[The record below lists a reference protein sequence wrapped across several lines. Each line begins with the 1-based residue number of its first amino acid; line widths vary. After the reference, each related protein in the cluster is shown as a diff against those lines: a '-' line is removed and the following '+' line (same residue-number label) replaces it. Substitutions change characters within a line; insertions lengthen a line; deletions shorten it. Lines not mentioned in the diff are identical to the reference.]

1 MMTSRSR
8 QYGVALVAALI
19 LMTSIVFILG
29 NIFYRH
35 QISVAQSTLTMHQN
49 QAYFLALS
57 AESWAK
63 QLLDEDADESAFDH
77 YNELWSQAIPAMPV
91 DGGLINGCISDM
103 QSRFNLNSLVKY
115 PNESELMSDINSGN
129 NNHATVWNNIL
140 RFKEIPP
147 DQSRLETI
155 IDWIDRD
162 STAIGTSG
170 AEQEIYESMRP
181 PRMIAD
187 SQIVQPSELAEVM
200 GYNLIEV
207 QQLMPVMTALP
218 IVLKRTKPD
227 QIEPYAIN
235 INTASDELLLAM
247 GGDFDMIF
255 RDAVINNRPFEQI
268 QDFYDKLAFELGYP
282 EDNIKQRWPEDLIA
296 IATQFFELYLE
307 VTLGEARI
315 EVRSIIMRRF
325 NADSVILSRSMTTV
339 PASTDKNSAS
349 ALLGKML
356 GKESVD
362 EVENNFDEEQVVP
375 ACIMIGA

>member
-35 QISVAQSTLTMHQN
+35 QISVAQSTLIMHQN

-63 QLLDEDADESAFDH
+63 QLLDEDADESSFDH
-77 YNELWSQAIPAMPV
+77 NNELWSQAIPAMPV

-115 PNESELMSDINSGN
+115 TNATQLTSVINSEN

-140 RFKEIPP
+140 RLKEIPP

-155 IDWIDRD
+155 IDWIDKGS
-162 STAIGTSG
+162 STIGTSG

-187 SQIVQPSELAEVM
+187 SQLVQPSELAEVM
-200 GYNLIEV
+200 GYNLVEV
-207 QQLMPVMTALP
+207 QQLMPLITALP
-218 IVLKRTKPD
+218 VALKTKPN

-235 INTASDELLLAM
+235 INTAADELLLAM

-255 RDAVINNRPFEQI
+255 KDAVINNRPFEQI

-325 NADSVILSRSMTTV
+325 NADSVILLRSMTTV
-339 PASTDKNSAS
+339 PASIDKNSAS

-356 GKESVD
+356 GKESDD
-362 EVENNFDEEQVVP
+362 EAENNFDEEQVVP
-375 ACIMIGA
+375 ACITIGA

>member
-1 MMTSRSR
+1 MMTFRSR

-35 QISVAQSTLTMHQN
+35 QISVAQSTLIMHQN

-77 YNELWSQAIPAMPV
+77 NNELWSQAIPAMPV

-115 PNESELMSDINSGN
+115 TNATQLTSDINSEN
-129 NNHATVWNNIL
+129 NSHATVWNNIL
-140 RFKEIPP
+140 RLKEIPP

-155 IDWIDRD
+155 IDWIDKD
-162 STAIGTSG
+162 SSTIGTSG

-200 GYNLIEV
+200 GYNLVEV
-207 QQLMPVMTALP
+207 QQLMPVITALP
-218 IVLKRTKPD
+218 VALKTKPN

-235 INTASDELLLAM
+235 INTAADVLLLAM

-255 RDAVINNRPFEQI
+255 KDAVINNRPFEQM
-268 QDFYDKLAFELGYP
+268 QDFYGKLAFELGYP

-339 PASTDKNSAS
+339 PASIDKNSAS

-356 GKESVD
+356 GKESDD
-362 EVENNFDEEQVVP
+362 EAENNFDEEQVVP
-375 ACIMIGA
+375 ACTMIGA

>member
-49 QAYFLALS
+49 QAYLLALS

-115 PNESELMSDINSGN
+115 TNATQLMSAINSEN
-129 NNHATVWNNIL
+129 NSHATVWNNIL

-155 IDWIDRD
+155 IDWIDKD
-162 STAIGTSG
+162 SSTIGTSG

-207 QQLMPVMTALP
+207 QQLMPLITALP
-218 IVLKRTKPD
+218 IALKTKPN
-227 QIEPYAIN
+227 QIEPHAIN
-235 INTASDELLLAM
+235 INTAADELLLAM

-268 QDFYDKLAFELGYP
+268 KDFYDKLAFELGYP

-349 ALLGKML
+349 ALLGKIL
-356 GKESVD
+356 GKESDD
-362 EVENNFDEEQVVP
+362 EAENNFDEEQVVP

>member
-35 QISVAQSTLTMHQN
+35 QISVAQSTLIMHQN

-63 QLLDEDADESAFDH
+63 QLLDEDADESSFDH

-115 PNESELMSDINSGN
+115 TNASQLTSVINSEN
-129 NNHATVWNNIL
+129 NSHATVWNNIL
-140 RFKEIPP
+140 RLKEIPP

-155 IDWIDRD
+155 IDWIDKD
-162 STAIGTSG
+162 SSTIGTSG

-207 QQLMPVMTALP
+207 QQLMSVVTALP
-218 IVLKRTKPD
+218 VALKTKPN
-227 QIEPYAIN
+227 QVEPYAIN
-235 INTASDELLLAM
+235 INTATDELLLAM

-325 NADSVILSRSMTTV
+325 NTDSVILSRSMTTV
-339 PASTDKNSAS
+339 PSSMDKNSAS
-349 ALLGKML
+349 ALLGKLL
-356 GKESVD
+356 GEGSVD
-362 EVENNFDEEQVVP
+362 EAENNFDEKQAVP
-375 ACIMIGA
+375 ACITIGA

>member
-19 LMTSIVFILG
+19 LMASIVFILG

-35 QISVAQSTLTMHQN
+35 QISVAQSTLIMHQN

-77 YNELWSQAIPAMPV
+77 NNELWSQAIPAMPV

-115 PNESELMSDINSGN
+115 TNATQLTSVINSEN
-129 NNHATVWNNIL
+129 NSHATVWNNIL
-140 RFKEIPP
+140 RLKEIPP

-155 IDWIDRD
+155 IDWIDKD
-162 STAIGTSG
+162 SSTIGTSG

-207 QQLMPVMTALP
+207 QQLMSVVTALP
-218 IVLKRTKPD
+218 VALKTKPN
-227 QIEPYAIN
+227 QVEPYAIN
-235 INTASDELLLAM
+235 INTAADELLLAM

-255 RDAVINNRPFEQI
+255 KDAVINNRPFEQI

-339 PASTDKNSAS
+339 PASIDKNSAS

-356 GKESVD
+356 GKESDD
-362 EVENNFDEEQVVP
+362 EAENNFDEKQAVP

>member
-35 QISVAQSTLTMHQN
+35 QISVAQSTLIMHQN

-63 QLLDEDADESAFDH
+63 QLLDEDADESSFDH
-77 YNELWSQAIPAMPV
+77 NNEIWSQAIPAMPV

-115 PNESELMSDINSGN
+115 TNATQLTSVINSEN

-140 RFKEIPP
+140 RLKEIPP

-155 IDWIDRD
+155 IDWIDKD
-162 STAIGTSG
+162 SSTIGTSG

-200 GYNLIEV
+200 GYNLVEV

-218 IVLKRTKPD
+218 VALKTKPN

-235 INTASDELLLAM
+235 INTAADELLLAM

-255 RDAVINNRPFEQI
+255 KDVVINNRPFEKI
-268 QDFYDKLAFELGYP
+268 EDFYQKLTDELMYP
-282 EDNIKQRWPEDLIA
+282 IDNIKQRWPEDLIA

-339 PASTDKNSAS
+339 PASIDKNSAS

-356 GKESVD
+356 GKESDD
-362 EVENNFDEEQVVP
+362 EAENNFDEEQVVP
-375 ACIMIGA
+375 ACITIGA

>member
-19 LMTSIVFILG
+19 LMTSIVLILG

-57 AESWAK
+57 AESWAR
-63 QLLDEDADESAFDH
+63 QILDEDADQSSFDH
-77 YNELWSQAIPAMPV
+77 FNELWSQAIPAMPV

-115 PNESELMSDINSGN
+115 TNTSQLMSDINSQN
-129 NNHATVWNNIL
+129 NSHATVWNNIL

-155 IDWIDRD
+155 IDWIDKGS
-162 STAIGTSG
+162 STIGTSG

-200 GYNLIEV
+200 GYSVIEV
-207 QQLMPVMTALP
+207 QQLMPLITALP
-218 IVLKRTKPD
+218 VALKIKPN
-227 QIEPYAIN
+227 QTEPNTIN
-235 INTASDELLLAM
+235 INTASEELLLAL
-247 GGDFDMIF
+247 GGGFDMIF
-255 RDAVINNRPFEQI
+255 KDAVINNRPFEKI
-268 QDFYDKLAFELGYP
+268 EDFYDKLAFELGYP
-282 EDNIKQRWPEDLIA
+282 VANIKQLWPGDLIA

-339 PASTDKNSAS
+339 PSSIDKNSAS
-349 ALLGKML
+349 ALLGKIL
-356 GKESVD
+356 GEESDD
-362 EVENNFDEEQVVP
+362 ELDNNLDEEQVVP
-375 ACIMIGA
+375 ACTMIGA

>member
-19 LMTSIVFILG
+19 LMASIVFILG

-115 PNESELMSDINSGN
+115 TNATQLMSAINSEN
-129 NNHATVWNNIL
+129 NSHATVWNNIL
-140 RFKEIPP
+140 RLKEIPP

-155 IDWIDRD
+155 IDWIDKGS
-162 STAIGTSG
+162 STIGTSG

-187 SQIVQPSELAEVM
+187 SQIVQPNELAEVM
-200 GYNLIEV
+200 GYNLVEV

-218 IVLKRTKPD
+218 VALKTKPN

-235 INTASDELLLAM
+235 INTAADELLLAM
-247 GGDFDMIF
+247 GGDFDIIF
-255 RDAVINNRPFEQI
+255 KDAVINNRPFEQI

-339 PASTDKNSAS
+339 PASIDKNSAS

-356 GKESVD
+356 GKESDD
-362 EVENNFDEEQVVP
+362 EAENNFDEEQVVP
-375 ACIMIGA
+375 ACITIGA

>member
-1 MMTSRSR
+1 MMTFRSR

-35 QISVAQSTLTMHQN
+35 QISVAQSTLIMHQN

-77 YNELWSQAIPAMPV
+77 NDELWSQAIPAMPV

-115 PNESELMSDINSGN
+115 TNATQLTSDINSEN
-129 NNHATVWNNIL
+129 NSHATVWNNIL
-140 RFKEIPP
+140 RLKEIPP

-155 IDWIDRD
+155 IDWIDKD
-162 STAIGTSG
+162 SSTIGTSG

-200 GYNLIEV
+200 GYNLVEV
-207 QQLMPVMTALP
+207 QQLMPEITALP
-218 IVLKRTKPD
+218 VALKTKPN

-235 INTASDELLLAM
+235 INTAADVLLLAM

-255 RDAVINNRPFEQI
+255 KDAVINNRPFEQM
-268 QDFYDKLAFELGYP
+268 QDFYGKLAFELGYP
-282 EDNIKQRWPEDLIA
+282 EDYIKQRWPEDLIA

-325 NADSVILSRSMTTV
+325 NTDSVILSRSMTTV
-339 PASTDKNSAS
+339 PASVDKNSAS
-349 ALLGKML
+349 ALLGKLL
-356 GKESVD
+356 GEESDD
-362 EVENNFDEEQVVP
+362 ETENNFEEKQAVP

>member
-19 LMTSIVFILG
+19 LMASIVFILG

-35 QISVAQSTLTMHQN
+35 QISVAQSTLIMHQN

-77 YNELWSQAIPAMPV
+77 NNELWSQAIPAMPV

-115 PNESELMSDINSGN
+115 TNATQLTSVINSEN
-129 NNHATVWNNIL
+129 NSHATVWNNIL
-140 RFKEIPP
+140 RLKEIPP

-155 IDWIDRD
+155 IDWIDKD
-162 STAIGTSG
+162 SSTIGTSG

-207 QQLMPVMTALP
+207 QQLMPLITALP
-218 IVLKRTKPD
+218 VALKTKPN

-235 INTASDELLLAM
+235 INTAADELLLAM

-255 RDAVINNRPFEQI
+255 KDVVINNRPFEQI
-268 QDFYDKLAFELGYP
+268 KDFYDKLAFELGYP

-339 PASTDKNSAS
+339 PASIDKNSAS

-356 GKESVD
+356 GKESDD
-362 EVENNFDEEQVVP
+362 EAENNFDEEQVVP
-375 ACIMIGA
+375 ACITIGA

>member
-63 QLLDEDADESAFDH
+63 QLLDEDADESSFDH
-77 YNELWSQAIPAMPV
+77 YNELWAQAIPAMPV

-103 QSRFNLNSLVKY
+103 QSRFNLNALLKY
-115 PNESELMSDINSGN
+115 TNASQLMTDINSEN
-129 NNHATVWNNIL
+129 NSHATVWNNIL
-140 RFKEIPP
+140 RLKEISP

-155 IDWIDRD
+155 IDWIDKD
-162 STAIGTSG
+162 SSTIGTSG

-207 QQLMPVMTALP
+207 QQLMPLITALP
-218 IVLKRTKPD
+218 IALKTKPN
-227 QIEPYAIN
+227 QIEPHAIN
-235 INTASDELLLAM
+235 INTAADELLLAM

-268 QDFYDKLAFELGYP
+268 KDFYDKLAFELGYP

-349 ALLGKML
+349 ALLGKIL
-356 GKESVD
+356 GKESDD
-362 EVENNFDEEQVVP
+362 EAENNFDEEQVVP

>member
-1 MMTSRSR
+1 
-8 QYGVALVAALI
+8 
-19 LMTSIVFILG
+19 
-29 NIFYRH
+29 
-35 QISVAQSTLTMHQN
+35 
-49 QAYFLALS
+49 
-57 AESWAK
+57 
-63 QLLDEDADESAFDH
+63 
-77 YNELWSQAIPAMPV
+77 
-91 DGGLINGCISDM
+91 
-103 QSRFNLNSLVKY
+103 VKY
-115 PNESELMSDINSGN
+115 TNATQLTSVINSEN
-129 NNHATVWNNIL
+129 NSHATVWNNIL
-140 RFKEIPP
+140 RLKEIPP

-155 IDWIDRD
+155 IDWIDKD
-162 STAIGTSG
+162 SSTIGTSG

-207 QQLMPVMTALP
+207 QQLMSVITALP
-218 IVLKRTKPD
+218 VALKTKPN
-227 QIEPYAIN
+227 QVEPYAIN
-235 INTASDELLLAM
+235 INTATDELLLAM

-255 RDAVINNRPFEQI
+255 RDAVVNNRPFEQI

-325 NADSVILSRSMTTV
+325 NTDSVILTRSMTTV
-339 PASTDKNSAS
+339 PASIDKNSAS
-349 ALLGKML
+349 ALLGKL
-356 GKESVD
+356 VGEESDD
-362 EVENNFDEEQVVP
+362 ETENNFDEKQVVP

>member
-1 MMTSRSR
+1 MLTSRSR

-35 QISVAQSTLTMHQN
+35 QISVAQSTLTIHQN

-63 QLLDEDADESAFDH
+63 QLLDEDADESSFDH
-77 YNELWSQAIPAMPV
+77 FDELWAQAIPAMPV

-103 QSRFNLNSLVKY
+103 QSRFNLNALVKY
-115 PNESELMSDINSGN
+115 TSGTQLMSDVNSEN
-129 NNHATVWNNIL
+129 NSHATVWNNIL

-155 IDWIDRD
+155 IDWIDKGS
-162 STAIGTSG
+162 STIGTSG

-200 GYNLIEV
+200 GYNLLEV
-207 QQLMPVMTALP
+207 QQLMPVITALP
-218 IVLKRTKPD
+218 IALKTKPN

-235 INTASDELLLAM
+235 INTASDDLLLAI
-247 GGDFDMIF
+247 GGDFDTIF
-255 RDAVINNRPFEQI
+255 KDTVINNRPFEQI

-282 EDNIKQRWPEDLIA
+282 EDNIKQRWPDDLIT

-339 PASTDKNSAS
+339 PASIDKNSAS
-349 ALLGKML
+349 ALLGKLL
-356 GKESVD
+356 GEESVD
-362 EVENNFDEEQVVP
+362 EAENNFDEKQVVP
-375 ACIMIGA
+375 ACTMIGA

>member
-19 LMTSIVFILG
+19 LMTSIIFILG

-35 QISVAQSTLTMHQN
+35 QISVAQSTLIMHQN

-63 QLLDEDADESAFDH
+63 QLLDEDADESSFDH

-115 PNESELMSDINSGN
+115 TNASQLTSVINSEN
-129 NNHATVWNNIL
+129 NSHATVWNNIL
-140 RFKEIPP
+140 RLKEIPP

-155 IDWIDRD
+155 IDWIDKD
-162 STAIGTSG
+162 SSTIGTSG

-207 QQLMPVMTALP
+207 QQLMSVVTALP
-218 IVLKRTKPD
+218 VALKTKPN
-227 QIEPYAIN
+227 QVEPYAIN
-235 INTASDELLLAM
+235 INTATDELLLAM

-325 NADSVILSRSMTTV
+325 NTDSVILSRSMTTV
-339 PASTDKNSAS
+339 PSSMDKNSAS
-349 ALLGKML
+349 ALLGKLL
-356 GKESVD
+356 GEGSVD
-362 EVENNFDEEQVVP
+362 EAENNFDEKQAVP

>member
-1 MMTSRSR
+1 
-8 QYGVALVAALI
+8 
-19 LMTSIVFILG
+19 MTSIVFILG

-35 QISVAQSTLTMHQN
+35 QISVAQSTLIMHQN

-77 YNELWSQAIPAMPV
+77 NNELWSQAIPAMPV

-115 PNESELMSDINSGN
+115 TNATQLMSVINSEN
-129 NNHATVWNNIL
+129 NSHATVWNNIL
-140 RFKEIPP
+140 RLKEIPP

-155 IDWIDRD
+155 IDWIDKD
-162 STAIGTSG
+162 SSTIGTSG

-200 GYNLIEV
+200 GYNLVEV
-207 QQLMPVMTALP
+207 QQLMSVITALP
-218 IVLKRTKPD
+218 VALKTKPN

-235 INTASDELLLAM
+235 INTAADELLLAM

-255 RDAVINNRPFEQI
+255 KDAVINNRPFEQI

-325 NADSVILSRSMTTV
+325 NADSVIISRSMTTV
-339 PASTDKNSAS
+339 PASIDKNSAS
-349 ALLGKML
+349 SLLSKIL
-356 GKESVD
+356 GEGTDDESV
-362 EVENNFDEEQVVP
+362 NNFDEEQVVP
-375 ACIMIGA
+375 ACTMIGA

>member
-19 LMTSIVFILG
+19 LMASIVFILG

-35 QISVAQSTLTMHQN
+35 QISVAQSTLIMHQN

-77 YNELWSQAIPAMPV
+77 NNELWSQAIPAMPV

-115 PNESELMSDINSGN
+115 TNATQLTSVINSEN
-129 NNHATVWNNIL
+129 NSHATVWNNIL
-140 RFKEIPP
+140 RLKEIPP

-155 IDWIDRD
+155 IDWIDKD
-162 STAIGTSG
+162 SSTIGTSG

-207 QQLMPVMTALP
+207 QQLMPLITALP
-218 IVLKRTKPD
+218 VALKTKPN

-235 INTASDELLLAM
+235 INTAADELLLAM

-255 RDAVINNRPFEQI
+255 KDVVINNRPFEQI

-339 PASTDKNSAS
+339 PASIDKNSAS

-356 GKESVD
+356 GKESD
-362 EVENNFDEEQVVP
+362 EAENNFDEEQVVP
-375 ACIMIGA
+375 ACITIGA

>member
-19 LMTSIVFILG
+19 LMASIVFILG

-35 QISVAQSTLTMHQN
+35 QISVAQSTLIMHQN

-63 QLLDEDADESAFDH
+63 QLLDEDADESVFDH
-77 YNELWSQAIPAMPV
+77 NNELWSQAIPAMPV

-115 PNESELMSDINSGN
+115 TNSTQLMSVINSEN
-129 NNHATVWNNIL
+129 NNYATVWNNIL
-140 RFKEIPP
+140 RLKEIPP

-155 IDWIDRD
+155 IDWIDKD
-162 STAIGTSG
+162 SSTIGTSG

-200 GYNLIEV
+200 GYNLVEV

-218 IVLKRTKPD
+218 VALKTKPN

-235 INTASDELLLAM
+235 INTAADELLLAM

-255 RDAVINNRPFEQI
+255 KDAVINNRPFEQI

-339 PASTDKNSAS
+339 PASIDKNSAS

-356 GKESVD
+356 GKESDD
-362 EVENNFDEEQVVP
+362 EAENNFDEERVVP
-375 ACIMIGA
+375 ACITIGA

>member
-1 MMTSRSR
+1 MISYKSR

-57 AESWAK
+57 AESWAR
-63 QLLDEDADESAFDH
+63 QLLDEDADESSFDH
-77 YNELWSQAIPAMPV
+77 FDELWAQAIPAMPV

-115 PNESELMSDINSGN
+115 TSASKLMSDINSEN
-129 NNHATVWNNIL
+129 NSHATVWNNIL
-140 RFKEIPP
+140 RLKEIPP

-155 IDWIDRD
+155 IDWIDKD
-162 STAIGTSG
+162 SSTVGTSG

-187 SQIVQPSELAEVM
+187 SQIVQPTELAEVM
-200 GYNLIEV
+200 SYNLLEV
-207 QQLMPVMTALP
+207 QQLLPMITALP
-218 IVLKRTKPD
+218 IALKTKPN
-227 QIEPYAIN
+227 QIEPYSIN
-235 INTASDELLLAM
+235 INTAADELLLAM
-247 GGDFDMIF
+247 GGDFDLVF
-255 RDAVINNRPFEQI
+255 RDAAVNNRPFERVE
-268 QDFYDKLAFELGYP
+268 DFYDILAFDLGYP
-282 EDNIKQRWPEDLIA
+282 LDNIKQRWPEDLIA

-339 PASTDKNSAS
+339 PASIDKNSAS

-356 GKESVD
+356 GEGSDNES
-362 EVENNFDEEQVVP
+362 ENILDEEQVVP
-375 ACIMIGA
+375 ACIMLGA

>member
-1 MMTSRSR
+1 MMTYRTR

-35 QISVAQSTLTMHQN
+35 QISVAQSTLIMHQN

-77 YNELWSQAIPAMPV
+77 NNELWSQAIPAMPV

-103 QSRFNLNSLVKY
+103 QSRFNLNSLMKY
-115 PNESELMSDINSGN
+115 TNATRLMSDINSEN
-129 NNHATVWNNIL
+129 NSHATVWNNIL
-140 RFKEIPP
+140 RLKEIPP

-155 IDWIDRD
+155 IDWIDKD
-162 STAIGTSG
+162 SSTIGTSG

-200 GYNLIEV
+200 GYNLVEV
-207 QQLMPVMTALP
+207 QQLMPVITALP
-218 IVLKRTKPD
+218 VALKTKPN

-235 INTASDELLLAM
+235 INTAADELLLAM

-255 RDAVINNRPFEQI
+255 KDAVINNRPFEQI
-268 QDFYDKLAFELGYP
+268 QDFYDKLGFELGYP

-339 PASTDKNSAS
+339 PASIDKNSAS
-349 ALLGKML
+349 SLLSKIL
-356 GKESVD
+356 GEGTDDESV
-362 EVENNFDEEQVVP
+362 NNFDEEQVVP
-375 ACIMIGA
+375 ACTMIGA

>member
-1 MMTSRSR
+1 MMTFRSR

-35 QISVAQSTLTMHQN
+35 QISVAQSTLIMHQN

-77 YNELWSQAIPAMPV
+77 NNELWSQAIPAMPV

-115 PNESELMSDINSGN
+115 TNATQLTSDINSEN
-129 NNHATVWNNIL
+129 NSHATVWNNIL
-140 RFKEIPP
+140 RLKEIPP

-155 IDWIDRD
+155 IDWIDKGS
-162 STAIGTSG
+162 STIGTSG

-207 QQLMPVMTALP
+207 QQLMPLITALP
-218 IVLKRTKPD
+218 IALKTKPN
-227 QIEPYAIN
+227 QIEPHAIN
-235 INTASDELLLAM
+235 INTAADELLLAM

-268 QDFYDKLAFELGYP
+268 KDFYDKLAFELGYP

-349 ALLGKML
+349 ALLGKIL
-356 GKESVD
+356 GKESDD
-362 EVENNFDEEQVVP
+362 EAENNFDEEQVVP

>member
-1 MMTSRSR
+1 
-8 QYGVALVAALI
+8 
-19 LMTSIVFILG
+19 
-29 NIFYRH
+29 
-35 QISVAQSTLTMHQN
+35 
-49 QAYFLALS
+49 
-57 AESWAK
+57 
-63 QLLDEDADESAFDH
+63 
-77 YNELWSQAIPAMPV
+77 MPV

-103 QSRFNLNSLVKY
+103 QSRFNLNALVKY
-115 PNESELMSDINSGN
+115 TSDSELIADTNSEN

-140 RFKEIPP
+140 RFQEIPP

-155 IDWIDRD
+155 IDWIDKD
-162 STAIGTSG
+162 SSTIGTSG

-187 SQIVQPSELAEVM
+187 AQIVQPSELAEVM

-207 QQLMPVMTALP
+207 QRLMPVITALP
-218 IVLKRTKPD
+218 VALKTEPN
-227 QIEPYAIN
+227 QVEPYAIN
-235 INTASDELLLAM
+235 INTATDELLLAM

-282 EDNIKQRWPEDLIA
+282 EENIKQRWPDDLVA

-325 NADSVILSRSMTTV
+325 DADSVILSRSMTTV
-339 PASTDKNSAS
+339 PVSVDKNSAS
-349 ALLGKML
+349 ALLGKLL
-356 GKESVD
+356 GEESDD
-362 EVENNFDEEQVVP
+362 ETENNFDEKQVVP

>member
-1 MMTSRSR
+1 MMTFKSR

-35 QISVAQSTLTMHQN
+35 QISVAQSTLIMHQN

-63 QLLDEDADESAFDH
+63 QLLDEDADESSFDH
-77 YNELWSQAIPAMPV
+77 NNELWSQAIPAMPV

-115 PNESELMSDINSGN
+115 TNATQLTSVINSEN

-140 RFKEIPP
+140 RLKEIPP

-155 IDWIDRD
+155 IDWIDKD
-162 STAIGTSG
+162 SSTIGTSG

-200 GYNLIEV
+200 GYNLVEV
-207 QQLMPVMTALP
+207 QQLMPVITALP
-218 IVLKRTKPD
+218 VALKTKPN

-235 INTASDELLLAM
+235 INTAADELLLAM

-255 RDAVINNRPFEQI
+255 KDAVINNRPFEQI
-268 QDFYDKLAFELGYP
+268 QDFYDKLAFALGYP

-339 PASTDKNSAS
+339 PASIDKNSAS
-349 ALLGKML
+349 SLLSKIL
-356 GKESVD
+356 GEGTD
-362 EVENNFDEEQVVP
+362 NEAENNFDEEQVVP
-375 ACIMIGA
+375 ACTMIGA

>member
-57 AESWAK
+57 AESWAR

-349 ALLGKML
+349 ALLGKIL

-362 EVENNFDEEQVVP
+362 EAENNFDEEQVVP

>member
-19 LMTSIVFILG
+19 LMASIVFILG

-35 QISVAQSTLTMHQN
+35 QISVAQSTLIMHQN

-77 YNELWSQAIPAMPV
+77 NNELWSQAIPAMPV

-115 PNESELMSDINSGN
+115 TNATQLTSVINSEN
-129 NNHATVWNNIL
+129 NSHATVWNNIL
-140 RFKEIPP
+140 RLKEIPP

-155 IDWIDRD
+155 IDWIDKD
-162 STAIGTSG
+162 SSTIGTSG

-207 QQLMPVMTALP
+207 QQLIPLITALP
-218 IVLKRTKPD
+218 VALKTKPN

-235 INTASDELLLAM
+235 INTAADELLLAM

-255 RDAVINNRPFEQI
+255 KDVVINNRPFEQI
-268 QDFYDKLAFELGYP
+268 KDFYDKLAFELGYL

-339 PASTDKNSAS
+339 PASIDKNSAS

-356 GKESVD
+356 GKESDD
-362 EVENNFDEEQVVP
+362 EAENNFDEEQVVP
-375 ACIMIGA
+375 ACITIGA

>member
-35 QISVAQSTLTMHQN
+35 QISVAQSTLVMHQN

-63 QLLDEDADESAFDH
+63 QLLDEDADESSFDH
-77 YNELWSQAIPAMPV
+77 NNEIWSQAIPAMPV

-115 PNESELMSDINSGN
+115 TNATQLTSVINSEN

-140 RFKEIPP
+140 RLKEIPP

-155 IDWIDRD
+155 IDWIDKD
-162 STAIGTSG
+162 SSTIGTSG

-200 GYNLIEV
+200 GYNLVEV

-218 IVLKRTKPD
+218 VALKTKPN

-235 INTASDELLLAM
+235 INTAADELLLAM

-255 RDAVINNRPFEQI
+255 KDAVINNRPFEQI

-339 PASTDKNSAS
+339 PASIDKNSAS

-356 GKESVD
+356 GKESDD
-362 EVENNFDEEQVVP
+362 EAENNFDEERVVP
-375 ACIMIGA
+375 ACITIGA

>member
-35 QISVAQSTLTMHQN
+35 QISVAQSTLIMHQN

-77 YNELWSQAIPAMPV
+77 NNELWSQAIPAMPV

-115 PNESELMSDINSGN
+115 TNATQLTSVINSEN
-129 NNHATVWNNIL
+129 NSHATVWNNIL
-140 RFKEIPP
+140 RLKEIPP

-155 IDWIDRD
+155 IDWIDKD
-162 STAIGTSG
+162 SSTIGTSG

-207 QQLMPVMTALP
+207 QQLMPLITALP
-218 IVLKRTKPD
+218 VALKTKPN

-235 INTASDELLLAM
+235 INTAADELLLAM

-255 RDAVINNRPFEQI
+255 KDAVINNRPFEQI

-339 PASTDKNSAS
+339 PASIDKNSAS

-356 GKESVD
+356 GKESDD
-362 EVENNFDEEQVVP
+362 EAENNFDEEQVVP
-375 ACIMIGA
+375 ACITIGA

>member
-35 QISVAQSTLTMHQN
+35 QISVAQSTLIMHQN

-115 PNESELMSDINSGN
+115 TNATQLMSVINSEN

-140 RFKEIPP
+140 RLKEIPP

-155 IDWIDRD
+155 IDWIDKD
-162 STAIGTSG
+162 SSTIGTSG

-200 GYNLIEV
+200 GYNLVEV

-218 IVLKRTKPD
+218 VALKTKPN

-235 INTASDELLLAM
+235 INTAADELLLAM
-247 GGDFDMIF
+247 GGDFDIIF
-255 RDAVINNRPFEQI
+255 KDAVINNRPFEQI

-339 PASTDKNSAS
+339 PASIDKNSAS

-356 GKESVD
+356 GKESDD
-362 EVENNFDEEQVVP
+362 EAENNFDEEQVVP
-375 ACIMIGA
+375 ACITIGA

>member
-1 MMTSRSR
+1 MMALKTR

-57 AESWAK
+57 AESWAR
-63 QLLDEDADESAFDH
+63 QLLDEDADESSFDH
-77 YNELWSQAIPAMPV
+77 FDELWAQAIPAMPV
-91 DGGLINGCISDM
+91 DGGFINGCISDM
-103 QSRFNLNSLVKY
+103 QSRFNLNSLIKY
-115 PNESELMSDINSGN
+115 NNASQILTDINDEN
-129 NNHATVWNNIL
+129 KNQAKVWNNIL
-140 RFKEIPP
+140 RLKQIPP
-147 DQSRLETI
+147 DQSRIETV
-155 IDWIDRD
+155 IDWIDENS
-162 STAIGTSG
+162 STIGTSG

-187 SQIVQPSELAEVM
+187 SQMTQSSELAEVM
-200 GYNLIEV
+200 GYNVVET
-207 QQLMPVMTALP
+207 QKLMPLVTALP

-227 QIEPYAIN
+227 QVEPYAIN
-235 INTASDELLLAM
+235 INTAADELLLAI
-247 GGDFDMIF
+247 GDDFDMIF
-255 RDAVINNRPFEQI
+255 RDAVINNRPFENI
-268 QDFYDKLAFELGYP
+268 EDFYDKLGFELGYP
-282 EDNIKQRWPEDLIA
+282 KDNIKQRWPDDLVT

-339 PASTDKNSAS
+339 PASVDKNSAS

-356 GKESVD
+356 GEGSDD
-362 EVENNFDEEQVVP
+362 EPENIFDEEQVLP

>member
-1 MMTSRSR
+1 MMSSRSR

-35 QISVAQSTLTMHQN
+35 QISVAQSTLIMHQN

-77 YNELWSQAIPAMPV
+77 NNELWSQAIPAMPV

-115 PNESELMSDINSGN
+115 TNATQLMSVINSEN
-129 NNHATVWNNIL
+129 NNYATVWNNIL
-140 RFKEIPP
+140 RLKEIPP

-155 IDWIDRD
+155 IDWIDKD
-162 STAIGTSG
+162 SSTIGTSG

-207 QQLMPVMTALP
+207 QQLMPLITALP
-218 IVLKRTKPD
+218 IALKTKPN

-235 INTASDELLLAM
+235 INTAADELLLAM

-255 RDAVINNRPFEQI
+255 KDAVINNRPFEQI
-268 QDFYDKLAFELGYP
+268 QDFYDKLASELGYP

-339 PASTDKNSAS
+339 PASIDKNSAS

-356 GKESVD
+356 GKESDD
-362 EVENNFDEEQVVP
+362 EAENNFDEEQVVP

>member
-115 PNESELMSDINSGN
+115 TNSTQLMSVINSEN
-129 NNHATVWNNIL
+129 NNYATVWNNIL
-140 RFKEIPP
+140 RLKEIPP

-155 IDWIDRD
+155 IDWIDKD
-162 STAIGTSG
+162 SSTIGTSG

-207 QQLMPVMTALP
+207 QQLMPLITALP
-218 IVLKRTKPD
+218 IALKTKPN

-235 INTASDELLLAM
+235 INTATDELLLAM

-255 RDAVINNRPFEQI
+255 KDAVINNRPFEKI
-268 QDFYDKLAFELGYP
+268 QDFYAKLASELGYP
-282 EDNIKQRWPEDLIA
+282 EDNIKQRWPEDLVA

-339 PASTDKNSAS
+339 PASIDKNSAS

-356 GKESVD
+356 GKESDD
-362 EVENNFDEEQVVP
+362 EAENNFDEEQVVP
-375 ACIMIGA
+375 ACITIGA

>member
-19 LMTSIVFILG
+19 LMASIVFILG

-35 QISVAQSTLTMHQN
+35 QISVAQSTLIMHQN

-77 YNELWSQAIPAMPV
+77 NNELWSQAIPAMPV

-115 PNESELMSDINSGN
+115 TNDTQLTSVINSEN
-129 NNHATVWNNIL
+129 NSHATVWNNIL
-140 RFKEIPP
+140 RLKEIPP

-155 IDWIDRD
+155 IDWIDKD
-162 STAIGTSG
+162 SSTIGTSG

-207 QQLMPVMTALP
+207 QQLIPLITALP
-218 IVLKRTKPD
+218 VALKTKPN

-235 INTASDELLLAM
+235 INTAADELLLAM

-255 RDAVINNRPFEQI
+255 KDVVINNRPFEQI

-339 PASTDKNSAS
+339 PASIDKNSAS

-356 GKESVD
+356 GKESDD
-362 EVENNFDEEQVVP
+362 EAENNFDEEQVVP
-375 ACIMIGA
+375 ACITIGA

>member
-1 MMTSRSR
+1 MMTYRTR

-35 QISVAQSTLTMHQN
+35 QISVAQSTLIMHQN

-77 YNELWSQAIPAMPV
+77 NNELWSQAIPAMPV

-115 PNESELMSDINSGN
+115 TNATQLMSAINSEN
-129 NNHATVWNNIL
+129 NSHATVWNNIL
-140 RFKEIPP
+140 RLKEIPP

-155 IDWIDRD
+155 VDWIDKD
-162 STAIGTSG
+162 STTIGTSG

-207 QQLMPVMTALP
+207 QQLMPVITALP
-218 IVLKRTKPD
+218 VALKTKPN

-235 INTASDELLLAM
+235 INTAADELLLAM

-255 RDAVINNRPFEQI
+255 KDAVINNRPFEQI

-339 PASTDKNSAS
+339 PASIDKNSAS

-356 GKESVD
+356 GKESDD
-362 EVENNFDEEQVVP
+362 EAENNFDEEQVVP
-375 ACIMIGA
+375 ACITIGA